1 MPAGA
6 KVPTVP
12 QTSYGNT
19 FAVRKGN
26 SISVT
31 GVEPV
36 GEVNYETL
44 NRRRFVDTI
53 EFNNF
58 YGIIKDNVL
67 ARLGSPVIRVELTD
81 YQIYLAI
88 DEAISKLDYHAP
100 SWCIQFMEFNTIA
113 NYNTYILP
121 QFVMNN
127 IQYVVYKKSLLGLNL
142 AEGTLEFDFFIKYF
156 QDNFLFQ
163 NFGVGDFYLLQ
174 QHLEQLRK
182 ILGQEG
188 GFNVLNNKYLQ
199 IYPAPVI
206 TPQGVVIV
214 YRALDSNT
222 IHPAYRNWIQRYAL
236 AVAKGILGEIR
247 GKYATLPGPGGGSM
261 LNGSDLKQESMSEKA
276 ALEEELRNEL
286 EEPPAFTV
294 F

>member
-156 QDNFLFQ
+156 QDNFLFT
-163 NFGVGDFYLLQ
+163 DFSISDFLVQ
-174 QHLEQLRK
+174 IMHLEQLRK
-182 ILGQEG
+182 ILGRDGSYQ
-188 GFNVLNNKYLQ
+188 VVNNEYLMLF
-199 IYPAPVI
+199 PS
-206 TPQGVVIV
+206 PQTNEAVIV
-214 YRALDSNT
+214 EFRALDSNSL
-222 IHPAYRNWIQRYAL
+222 HPYFVGWLNRYAT
-236 AVAKGILGEIR
+236 ACAKVILGGIR
-247 GKYATLPGPGGGSM
+247 GKYDVLPSPGGGAK
-261 LNGSDLKQESMSEKA
+261 LNGDFLSQQGTQEKQE
-276 ALEEELRNEL
+276 LVEELLSEI
-286 EEPPAFTV
+286 EEPPAFTLY
-294 F
+294 